1 MRKEREKNNFTFLIG
16 YFVLILHFDPD
27 SYREK
32 ISTFMRVLKSKLRT
46 NSFSQESKFIYFAFL
61 NIFLMRKT
69 FFITT
74 LLIYSVNIFS
84 QTTVNQ
90 DFDEMLQLLLSNSVP
105 QITVDELEQ
114 MDGVCLLD
122 ARELEEYKVSHIEGA
137 QHIGY
142 DNLNEKILENIPK
155 EQTIVL
161 YCSVGYRSEKVGEQ
175 LQKMGYTNV
184 YNLYGSIFEWV
195 NQGNRVVDENGTT
208 TRVHTYNKR
217 WSKWLENG
225 TPIY

>member
-1 MRKEREKNNFTFLIG
+1 
-16 YFVLILHFDPD
+16 
-27 SYREK
+27 
-32 ISTFMRVLKSKLRT
+32 
-46 NSFSQESKFIYFAFL
+46 
-61 NIFLMRKT
+61 MRKT

-90 DFDEMLQLLLSNSVP
+90 EFGEMLQLLLSNSVQ

-122 ARELEEYKVSHIEGA
+122 ARELEEYEISHIESA
-137 QHIGY
+137 AYIGY
-142 DNLNEKILENIPK
+142 NNLNKKVLEGIPK

-161 YCSVGYRSEKVGEQ
+161 YCSVGYRSEKIGEK

-195 NQGNRVVDENGTT
+195 NQGKPVVNETGPTM
-208 TRVHTYNKR
+208 RVHTYNKR
-217 WSKWLENG
+217 WSKWLERG
-225 TPIY
+225 TAIY

>member
-1 MRKEREKNNFTFLIG
+1 MK
-16 YFVLILHFDPD
+16 
-27 SYREK
+27 
-32 ISTFMRVLKSKLRT
+32 KLSIIT
-46 NSFSQESKFIYFAFL
+46 AL
-61 NIFLMRKT
+61 
-69 FFITT
+69 FFF
-74 LLIYSVNIFS
+74 SVNVFS

-90 DFDEMLQLLLSNSVP
+90 KFDEMLQLLLSNSVP

>member
-1 MRKEREKNNFTFLIG
+1 MQKFL
-16 YFVLILHFDPD
+16 FLLTLI
-27 SYREK
+27 
-32 ISTFMRVLKSKLRT
+32 
-46 NSFSQESKFIYFAFL
+46 SFS
-61 NIFLMRKT
+61 
-69 FFITT
+69 
-74 LLIYSVNIFS
+74 VNSFS

-90 DFDEMLQLLLSNSVP
+90 EFDEMLQLLLSNSVP
-105 QITVDELEQ
+105 QITVEELEQ

-122 ARELEEYKVSHIEGA
+122 AREWEEYKVSHIEGA

-142 DNLNEKILENIPK
+142 DKLNKEILKNIPK

-161 YCSVGYRSEKVGEQ
+161 YCSVGYRSEKIGEQ

-195 NQGNRVVDENGTT
+195 NQGNPVVNESGTT

-217 WSKWLENG
+217 WSKWLERG
-225 TPIY
+225 IAIY